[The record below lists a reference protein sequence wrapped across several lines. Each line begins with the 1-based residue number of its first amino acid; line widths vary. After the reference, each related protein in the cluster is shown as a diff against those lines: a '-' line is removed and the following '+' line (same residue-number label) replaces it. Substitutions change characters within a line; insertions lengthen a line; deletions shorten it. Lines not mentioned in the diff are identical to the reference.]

1 MGPQPGTKVLTRNG
15 TSSGL
20 AQIGFCGEE
29 MASQVKGNATFQD
42 DINTLIIHIY
52 ICVCLLKKTNIYAN
66 QITNKN

>member
-52 ICVCLLKKTNIYAN
+52 MCVFIKKTNIYAN